1 MEEEIGWGRNL
12 KRTEKSL
19 ELFSE
24 VKVLMCEWI
33 PLCTSQEK
41 VDSDTSTLYKSRG
54 WLFYL

>member
-33 PLCTSQEK
+33 PICTSQEK
-41 VDSDTSTLYKSRG
+41 VDSDT
-54 WLFYL
+54 